1 MGKTCTKSSRRY
13 DRTRELGEQETG
25 DCFKSFARKVQEI
38 EKTNVNITAD
48 FITSSLNCSPNF
60 IGCYA
65 EDQVE
70 NLKITSFPCFLIVN
84 IDSSELPG
92 SHWIGLGVFQN
103 KIEIFDPLGF
113 NIFNWSRIPCGL
125 LNFLHTLSV
134 SKTVVVNPRI
144 QSDESNLCGLFSIFY
159 VLKRAKQS
167 FVEVF
172 APFDL
177 KNFEMNDCILFDLL
191 K

>member
-1 MGKTCTKSSRRY
+1 MGKACTKSSRRY
-13 DRTRELGEQETG
+13 ERKRKFSEQETG

-172 APFDL
+172 EPFDL
-177 KNFEMNDCILFDLL
+177 KNLEMNDCILFNLL

>member
-1 MGKTCTKSSRRY
+1 MGKTYTKISRRY
-13 DRTRELGEQETG
+13 ERKRKLGEQETR
-25 DCFKSFARKVQEI
+25 DCFQSFARKVQEI
-38 EKTNVNITAD
+38 EKENVSITAE

-60 IGCYA
+60 VGCYA

-70 NLKITSFPCFLIVN
+70 HLKITSFPCFLIVN

-92 SHWIGLGVFQN
+92 SHWIGLGIFQD
-103 KIEIFDPLGF
+103 KIEIFDSLGF
-113 NIFNWSRIPCGL
+113 NIFNWSRIPCSL

-134 SKTVVVNPRI
+134 TRTVAINPRL
-144 QSDESNLCGLFSIFY
+144 QSDESKFCGLFSIFY
-159 VLKRAKQS
+159 VLKRATQS
-167 FVEVF
+167 FTEVF

-177 KNFEMNDCILFDLL
+177 INLESNDCILLSLL

>member
-1 MGKTCTKSSRRY
+1 MGKACTKSSRRY
-13 DRTRELGEQETG
+13 ERKRKLGEQETG
-25 DCFKSFARKVQEI
+25 DCFKSFARKIQES
-38 EKTNVNITAD
+38 EKKNVDITAD
-48 FITSSLNCSPNF
+48 FITSSLNCSANF

-84 IDSSELPG
+84 VDSSGLPG
-92 SHWIGLGVFQN
+92 SHWIGLGIFQDE
-103 KIEIFDPLGF
+103 IEIFDPLGF
-113 NIFNWSRIPCGL
+113 NIFNWSRIPCTL
-125 LNFLHTLSV
+125 LNFLHNLSV
-134 SKTVVVNPRI
+134 TKSVSINPRI
-144 QSDESNLCGLFSIFY
+144 QSDDSKLCGIFSIFY

-167 FVEVF
+167 FSEVF

-177 KNFEMNDCILFDLL
+177 INLQINDCILLNLL

>member
-1 MGKTCTKSSRRY
+1 MGKACTKSSRRY
-13 DRTRELGEQETG
+13 ERERKLGEQKTG
-25 DCFKSFARKVQEI
+25 DCFKSFARQIQEI
-38 EKTNVNITAD
+38 EKKDVNITAD

-70 NLKITSFPCFLIVN
+70 NLQITSFPCFIIVN
-84 IDSSELPG
+84 IDSSELSG
-92 SHWIGLGVFQN
+92 SHWIGLGIFQDR
-103 KIEIFDPLGF
+103 IEIFDPLGF
-113 NIFNWSRIPCGL
+113 NIFNWSRIPCTL
-125 LNFLHTLSV
+125 LNFLHNLSV
-134 SKTVVVNPRI
+134 TKTVAINPRI
-144 QSDESNLCGLFSIFY
+144 QSDESKFCGLFSIFY

-167 FVEVF
+167 FSDVF

-177 KNFEMNDCILFDLL
+177 INLEINDCILLNLL

>member
-1 MGKTCTKSSRRY
+1 MGKACTKSSRRY
-13 DRTRELGEQETG
+13 EGKRKLGEQKTG
-25 DCFKSFARKVQEI
+25 NCFKSFARKIQEI
-38 EKTNVNITAD
+38 EEKNVNITAD
-48 FITSSLNCSPNF
+48 FIRSSLNCSPNF
-60 IGCYA
+60 IGCFA

-70 NLKITSFPCFLIVN
+70 NLKVTSFPCFLIVN

-92 SHWIGLGVFQN
+92 SHWIGLGLFHD

-113 NIFNWSRIPCGL
+113 NIFNWSRIPCNL
-125 LNFLHTLSV
+125 LNFLHNLSV
-134 SKTVVVNPRI
+134 SKTVAINPRI
-144 QSDESNLCGLFSIFY
+144 QSDKSKLCGIFSIFY

-167 FVEVF
+167 FSEVF

-177 KNFEMNDCILFDLL
+177 IDLEINDCILLDLL

>member
-1 MGKTCTKSSRRY
+1 MGKACTKSSRRY
-13 DRTRELGEQETG
+13 ERKRKLGEQETG
-25 DCFKSFARKVQEI
+25 DCFKSFARKIQEI
-38 EKTNVNITAD
+38 EKKDVNITAD

-70 NLKITSFPCFLIVN
+70 HLRITSFPCFLIVN

-92 SHWIGLGVFQN
+92 SHWIGLGIFQD

-113 NIFNWSRIPCGL
+113 NIFNWSRIPCTL
-125 LNFLHTLSV
+125 LNFLYNLSV
-134 SKTVVVNPRI
+134 TKSVSINPRI
-144 QSDESNLCGLFSIFY
+144 QSDDSKLCGIFSIFY

-167 FVEVF
+167 FDEVF

-177 KNFEMNDCILFDLL
+177 INLQMNDCILLNLL